1 MSHPTKSAPHNRDFV
16 GTPAIARTASELVP
30 RLQDAF
36 AGYLGLEPAEV
47 DPDRPIEELGLDSL
61 TAAQLALDIEDRL
74 GVSLF
79 LNDLSGQETIA
90 ELAAAV
96 LREREP

>member
-1 MSHPTKSAPHNRDFV
+1 MNDLLP
-16 GTPAIARTASELVP
+16 L
-30 RLQDAF
+30 LQDAF
-36 AGYLGLEPAEV
+36 ADYLGLEPAEV
-47 DPDRPIEELGLDSL
+47 ETDRPIEELGLDSL

-79 LNDLSGQETIA
+79 LNDLTGRETLA

-96 LREREP
+96 LEMGEP

>member
-1 MSHPTKSAPHNRDFV
+1 MTTW
-16 GTPAIARTASELVP
+16 TPSELLP
-30 RLQDAF
+30 RLRDAF

-47 DPDRPIEELGLDSL
+47 DPDRPIAELGLDSL

-79 LNDLSGQETIA
+79 LNDLSGHETLA
-90 ELAAAV
+90 ELASSA
-96 LREREP
+96 LGEPER

>member
-1 MSHPTKSAPHNRDFV
+1 MIVTHTPTD
-16 GTPAIARTASELVP
+16 LVA

-36 AGYLGLEPAEV
+36 AGYLGLSPAEV

-74 GVSLF
+74 GVSVF
-79 LNDLSGQETIA
+79 LNDLTGRETLA
-90 ELAAAV
+90 DLAATA
-96 LREREP
+96 R

>member
-1 MSHPTKSAPHNRDFV
+1 MT
-16 GTPAIARTASELVP
+16 TLTLSELLP

-36 AGYLGLEPAEV
+36 AGYLGIDPTEV
-47 DPDRPIEELGLDSL
+47 DPDRPIDELGLDSL
-61 TAAQLALDIEDRL
+61 TAAQLAVDIEDRF

-90 ELAAAV
+90 GLAASV

>member
-1 MSHPTKSAPHNRDFV
+1 MT
-16 GTPAIARTASELVP
+16 ELVA

-36 AGYLGLEPAEV
+36 ADYLGMAPADV
-47 DPDRPIEELGLDSL
+47 DPHRPIEELGLDSL

-74 GVSLF
+74 GVSVF
-79 LNDLSGQETIA
+79 LNDLSGRETLA
-90 ELAAAV
+90 ELAAAA

>member
-1 MSHPTKSAPHNRDFV
+1 MSTRS
-16 GTPAIARTASELVP
+16 ASELLP
-30 RLQDAF
+30 RLQEAF

-47 DPDRPIEELGLDSL
+47 DPDRPIAELGLDSL

-79 LNDLSGQETIA
+79 LNDLTGQETIA
-90 ELAAAV
+90 ELASAA
-96 LREREP
+96 LGEPGP

>member
-1 MSHPTKSAPHNRDFV
+1 MSSPPRAR
-16 GTPAIARTASELVP
+16 TPAELVP
-30 RLQDAF
+30 ELQRAF

-47 DPDRPIEELGLDSL
+47 DPDRPVDELGLDSL

-79 LNDLSGQETIA
+79 LNDLTGRETLAQLARSVLGEA
-90 ELAAAV
+90 E
-96 LREREP
+96 P